1 MSTYTAVPNFV
12 TNQPKVEIVAKL
24 DDGRKVWCVL
34 TKLEYEA
41 WQEEG
46 GDLEDLFR
54 EDNDD

>member
-54 EDNDD
+54 EDD